1 MVAAFQSAQ
10 EFREVMDRV
19 FGMMSEDA
27 DMGPRL
33 RDADVPQR
41 FEFDDFDM
49 VVNIRPSRAGEPG
62 NLQWRWS
69 DEVDWEPRVL
79 MTMSS
84 ETANRYF
91 QGREN
96 VITAIARRRIRSRGD
111 VKAALALMPIVK
123 PVHARYR
130 DLVADDYPHLLV

>member
-1 MVAAFQSAQ
+1 MAAAFQSAQ
-10 EFREVMDRV
+10 ELREVMDRV
-19 FGMMSEDA
+19 FEMMSEDA

-33 RDADVPQR
+33 RAADVPQR

-49 VVNIRPSRAGEPG
+49 VVNVRAGREGEPA
-62 NLQWRWS
+62 NLHWRWS

-79 MTMSS
+79 MSMSS

-91 QGREN
+91 QGKEN
-96 VITAIARRRIRSRGD
+96 VVTAIARRRIRSRGD

-123 PVHARYR
+123 PIHARYR
-130 DLVADDYPHLLV
+130 DLVADNYPHLRV

>member
-1 MVAAFQSAQ
+1 MAAAFQSAQ
-10 EFREVMDRV
+10 ELREVMDRV
-19 FGMMSEDA
+19 FEMMSEDA

-49 VVNIRPSRAGEPG
+49 VVNVRAGREGEPA
-62 NLQWRWS
+62 NLHWRWS

-79 MTMSS
+79 MSMSS

-91 QGREN
+91 QGKEN
-96 VITAIARRRIRSRGD
+96 VVTAIARRRIRSRGD

-123 PVHARYR
+123 PIHARYR
-130 DLVADDYPHLLV
+130 ALVADNYPHLLV